1 MKAVRALGLA
11 VLFAA
16 SASVAQAMELTFPS
30 TPAQEAQ
37 ADVDDATL
45 AQIAD
50 SNEESAADLMSP
62 DELFQERVL
71 DFDFDFMH
79 EKRTSQST
87 ARLYILVDKANRG
100 MSPTAQTMQVY
111 LDGQLIYNFLVSTGR
126 ETPEIAKSGR
136 QSFSA
141 TPTGRFKIDSRSKN
155 YVSKTWLAPMPY
167 AQFFN
172 GGIAI
177 HATVRS
183 HYAAL
188 GSRDSGGCVRL
199 HNDNAKIMWD
209 LVDQVGKDNVVIEV
223 VDNSR
228 R

>member
-1 MKAVRALGLA
+1 MKSVRALAIAMIVVGLA
-11 VLFAA
+11 ACA
-16 SASVAQAMELTFPS
+16 KSNTTQ
-30 TPAQEAQ
+30 TPN
-37 ADVDDATL
+37 DDAAL
-45 AQIAD
+45 AQVSETA
-50 SNEESAADLMSP
+50 SETAADLMSP
-62 DELFQERVL
+62 DELNEERQSLTSSNVA
-71 DFDFDFMH
+71 
-79 EKRTSQST
+79 EKRTNDSASS
-87 ARLYILVDKANRG
+87 ARLYILVDKANKG
-100 MSPTAQTMQVY
+100 TSPTAQTMQVY
-111 LDGQLIYNFLVSTGR
+111 LDGSLIYTFLVSTGR

-136 QSFSA
+136 QYFSS
-141 TPTGRFKIDSRSKN
+141 TPTGKFRIDGRYKD

-209 LVDQVGKDNVVIEV
+209 LVAQVGVKNTLIELV
-223 VDNSR
+223 NR
-228 R
+228 GL

>member
-11 VLFAA
+11 LLLAA
-16 SASVAQAMELTFPS
+16 SASVAQATELPLHQS
-30 TPAQEAQ
+30 Q
-37 ADVDDATL
+37 DDAVL
-45 AQIAD
+45 AEIAESAD
-50 SNEESAADLMSP
+50 ESAADLMSP
-62 DELFQERVL
+62 EELFEERSLDL
-71 DFDFDFMH
+71 DFDFGFDREF
-79 EKRTSQST
+79 RTKDT
-87 ARLYILVDKANRG
+87 KARLYILVDKAVKG
-100 MSPTAQTMQVY
+100 TSPTAQTMQVY
-111 LDGQLIYNFLVSTGR
+111 LDGQMIYTFLVSTGR

-136 QSFSA
+136 QYVSV
-141 TPTGRFKIDSRSKN
+141 TPTGRFRIDSRYKN
-155 YVSKTWLAPMPY
+155 YVSKTWQAPMPY

-209 LVDQVGKDNVVIEV
+209 LVDLVGKANVLIEV
-223 VDNSR
+223 VNYGR
-228 R
+228 